1 MTDINRKGLAMKIEV
16 KNSWNDTVKEFT
28 NLKDFEKYV
37 NDLNRIFGD
46 KLELDYIE
54 NEHLIFYIM
63 N

>member
-1 MTDINRKGLAMKIEV
+1 MKIEI

-46 KLELDYIE
+46 KLELDYFK